1 MDKEENKLGPLLKRM
16 AELNAE
22 ANSLSDKIDEHLN
35 RRASTTWA
43 FSEEAGDSEETGT
56 G

>member
-22 ANSLSDKIDEHLN
+22 ANSLSDEIDEHLN
-35 RRASTTWA
+35 RRASSTWA
-43 FSEEAGDSEETGT
+43 IDDQSEDTATG
-56 G
+56 